1 MRVSEKRTGAYAKVV
16 PNGTLECFFYDT
28 FMRRKIACVFDMV
41 YAGVFPSRRF
51 LAPLIRFPS
60 FVTAGRF
67 PSALE
72 DAYQADLAG
81 EKVRAALSACCLCVL
96 LYLLSAFLDAAT
108 LPGHVG
114 SAWIVRG
121 IVVGTTLMVMAALFR
136 HPQAFL
142 RHYTLYVCGVAFS
155 WAAGIEGF
163 IIMSEPTNLAWN
175 TYYAGLILVAM
186 AQYTLTY
193 LRPLHAGLAGVAIL
207 AGYVIAA
214 WFVQGMADGR
224 HWPLLAQ
231 NCFFLAS
238 ANLLG
243 LVSMAMRERFSRQA
257 FLLKNAMAHDLK
269 LEEEAKRQS
278 EYRAEHD
285 ALTGLPNRVRFQRQL
300 SALLDARA
308 PALAVLFLDLDGFK
322 PVNDRHGHAIGDQ
335 VLTVIAER
343 IRSVVGAADLAA
355 RLGGDEF
362 VVAMPL
368 ADGEGELAVRR
379 MGAALR
385 AAIAEPIECRGHC
398 LQVTASIGSAMC
410 PRDAANAA
418 ELLHLADQ
426 SMYESKRQRKQLV
439 C

>member
-1 MRVSEKRTGAYAKVV
+1 M
-16 PNGTLECFFYDT
+16 
-28 FMRRKIACVFDMV
+28 ACQFDMV
-41 YAGVFPSRRF
+41 YAGIFRSRHV

-67 PSALE
+67 PAALE
-72 DAYQADLAG
+72 DIYQADLAG

-96 LYLLSAFLDAAT
+96 LYLLSAFLDGAT
-108 LPGHVG
+108 LPGHAAG
-114 SAWIVRG
+114 AWIVRG
-121 IVVGTTLMVMAALFR
+121 IVVGTTLVVMAALLR
-136 HPQAFL
+136 RPQAFL
-142 RHYTLYVCGVAFS
+142 RHYTPYVCAVAFS

-163 IIMSEPTNLAWN
+163 IVMSDPTNLAWN

-193 LRPLHAGLAGVAIL
+193 LRPLHAGLAGTAIL
-207 AGYVIAA
+207 AGYVAVA
-214 WFVQGMADGR
+214 WFVQGMAEGR

-243 LVSMAMRERFSRQA
+243 LVSMAMRERFSRRA

-300 SALLDARA
+300 NALLDARA
-308 PALAVLFLDLDGFK
+308 PAVAVLFLDLDGFK
-322 PVNDRHGHAIGDQ
+322 PVNDRHGHAVGDQ

-343 IRSVVGAADLAA
+343 IRGVVGAADLVA

-379 MGAALR
+379 MSAALR
-385 AAIAEPIECRGHC
+385 AAIAEPIECKGQC
-398 LQVTASIGSAMC
+398 LQVTVSVGAARCPHEAGSAE
-410 PRDAANAA
+410 
-418 ELLHLADQ
+418 ELVHLADQ
-426 SMYESKRQRKQLV
+426 SMYESKRRRKQLV